1 MTETALLQL
10 QKVLSLPEG
19 TGAIELRRAL
29 EASASELARK
39 LASGS
44 ASDCDDVL
52 TLVHLVEKVPP
63 ELDPALRLQCFIDA
77 ARFLYVFGRPFD
89 AIDPAKDAIVLAETS
104 NDLPRLRK
112 AITLLGVMYADTGN
126 VSSAIECYA
135 RALELAQR
143 AEDQEA
149 ESAVWINLGVALT
162 YSGQFRDALACFEH
176 VLEMASRSN
185 SLSIYRVSALTNI
198 ALCALHTEDF
208 ARGLKAAELAVQES
222 PEPHSAAE
230 MLSRVLRETNYVRLL
245 LEINNL
251 EKAQER
257 CAIARNYAA
266 QSHSARAEISAAI
279 SDGLCLVFSGHADV
293 GVSRLIAT
301 LEKARLLRS
310 MLRDTLAALVR
321 AFEVMGQPQR
331 ALVYLREM
339 MEATRKLQQDNALKH
354 LQIHLATLG
363 REVAVEEPKSS
374 VLQRREAALKGQIA
388 EEELF
393 HSRIE
398 MLERLAVTAELRDD
412 STGEHSYR
420 VGKLAGLLAAEYG
433 CDEATCFMVELAARL
448 HDIGKIGVP
457 DAILLKP
464 DKLNDAERQVMR
476 AHTTVGA
483 ELLSQSNIPHMQMAE
498 DIARH
503 HHEWWNGSGYPGNLS
518 GLGIPLGARIA
529 ALADVFDALTHVRP
543 YKRAWAID
551 DALSEIA
558 GLRGTQ
564 FDPQLTDMF
573 LALVG
578 GLRVSKGDLDAFL
591 GQAARSS
598 PFLQARSK
606 IWDTLRRS
614 KQPDGVGADSRLDL
628 QR

>member
-1 MTETALLQL
+1 MPQTALSRLQDA
-10 QKVLSLPEG
+10 LSNSKEVHA
-19 TGAIELRRAL
+19 TELREAL
-29 EASASELARK
+29 GAAADDLTRK
-39 LASGS
+39 LTSGN
-44 ASDCDDVL
+44 ARDCGDVL
-52 TLVHLVEKVPP
+52 ALVQLVEKVPP
-63 ELDPALRLQCFIDA
+63 DLDPGLRLQCFVDS

-89 AIDPAKDAIVLAETS
+89 AIDPAKDAISLAES
-104 NDLPRLRK
+104 SGDLPRLRK

-135 RALELAQR
+135 KALELAQQAR
-143 AEDQEA
+143 DPEA

-162 YSGQFRDALACFEH
+162 YCGQFRDALACFEH
-176 VLEMASRSN
+176 VLEMASTSPQF
-185 SLSIYRVSALTNI
+185 SIYRVSALTNI

-208 ARGLKAAELAVQES
+208 SRGLKAAELAVKES

-230 MLSRVLRETNYVRLL
+230 MLSRVLRETNFVRLL

-251 EKAQER
+251 EKAQEH
-257 CAIARNYAA
+257 CVIAKKFAA
-266 QSHSARAEISAAI
+266 QSHSARAEISADI

-339 MEATRKLQQDNALKH
+339 MEATRKIQQDNALKH
-354 LQIHLATLG
+354 LQIHLASLG
-363 REVAVEEPKSS
+363 REVAIEESTSPAM
-374 VLQRREAALKGQIA
+374 QRREAALKGQIA

-433 CDEATCFMVELAARL
+433 CDEPTCFMVELAARL

-464 DKLNDAERQVMR
+464 EKLNDAERQVMR
-476 AHTTVGA
+476 THTTVGA

-503 HHEWWNGSGYPGNLS
+503 HHEWWDGSGYPGNLS
-518 GLGIPLGARIA
+518 GLAIPLGARIA
-529 ALADVFDALTHVRP
+529 ALADVFDALTHARP
-543 YKRAWAID
+543 YKQAWAIE
-551 DALSEIA
+551 DALREISE
-558 GLRGTQ
+558 LRGSQ
-564 FDPQLTDMF
+564 FDPQITDMF
-573 LALVG
+573 LALIG
-578 GLRVSKGDLDAFL
+578 ELRGSKGDLDAFL

-614 KQPDGVGADSRLDL
+614 KQSDGFGADSRLDL